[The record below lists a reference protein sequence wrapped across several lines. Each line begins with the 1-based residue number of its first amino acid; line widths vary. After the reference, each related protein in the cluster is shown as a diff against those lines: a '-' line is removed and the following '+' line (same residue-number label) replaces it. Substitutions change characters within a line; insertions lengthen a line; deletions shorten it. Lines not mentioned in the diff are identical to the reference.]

1 MLPKYQLEVIGD
13 NFSLGKNKKLISNLG
28 NKRKYK
34 LHYQNLKLYLNL
46 GLQLK
51 KNHRILKFKPEPFLK
66 ANIECNTDLQRE
78 AEKEDNKIKKQNA
91 ELRNNAIYGKSMENP
106 MNKVDVDI
114 VTTKN

>member
-1 MLPKYQLEVIGD
+1 MSKYQLEVIGD

-51 KNHRILKFKPEPFLK
+51 KI
-66 ANIECNTDLQRE
+66 IE
-78 AEKEDNKIKKQNA
+78 
-91 ELRNNAIYGKSMENP
+91 Y
-106 MNKVDVDI
+106 
-114 VTTKN
+114 